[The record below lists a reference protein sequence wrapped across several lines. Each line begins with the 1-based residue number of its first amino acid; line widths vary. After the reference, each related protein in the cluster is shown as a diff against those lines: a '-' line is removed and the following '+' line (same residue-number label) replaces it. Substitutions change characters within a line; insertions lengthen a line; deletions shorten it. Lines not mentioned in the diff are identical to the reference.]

1 MSQRN
6 DTERNVIPGAAVY
19 QSFIITTDFSLAF
32 LPFFALPAF
41 YPFNPVR
48 SYNLHLNLN
57 SLALNNFFKAVML
70 LNI

>member
-6 DTERNVIPGAAVY
+6 DIERNAIPGAAVY
-19 QSFIITTDFSLAF
+19 QSFIITIDFSLVF
-32 LPFFALPAF
+32 LPFLLPAF

-57 SLALNNFFKAVML
+57 SLALNNFF
-70 LNI
+70 